1 MPTALND
8 ISMELPSSGEPDAAR
23 RGGAW
28 RGARLQIC
36 IILALG
42 ACVIALLWLIMIVV
56 IHNERQAAIRH
67 ARSEADNLSAAFQ
80 SEIGQTMDSLAQVM
94 SSIADRMR
102 ATGGHVELRDWAS
115 ETRFRPPAA

>member
-8 ISMELPSSGEPDAAR
+8 TSMDQPSAGEPDAAR
-23 RGGAW
+23 HGGAW

-36 IILALG
+36 IILTLG

-80 SEIGQTMDSLAQVM
+80 SEIGQTMDSLARIIG
-94 SSIADRMR
+94 SIADRVR
-102 ATGGHVELRDWAS
+102 ATDGHVELRDWA
-115 ETRFRPPAA
+115 